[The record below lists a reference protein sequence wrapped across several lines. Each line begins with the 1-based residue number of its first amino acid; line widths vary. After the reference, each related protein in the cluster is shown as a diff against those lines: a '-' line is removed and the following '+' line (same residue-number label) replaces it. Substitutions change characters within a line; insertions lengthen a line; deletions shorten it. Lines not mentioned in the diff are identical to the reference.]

1 MCGIS
6 MHLKGALNKGD
17 CLAGA
22 RGAKQG
28 QGVAAP
34 SCPNQD
40 RCYSFSLLT
49 VQLLRSQLIQKARL
63 PVHLAQAGQL
73 IWFCPLHTHTFRCQ
87 LQKGCKGACG
97 TLKNAV
103 AVESAFR
110 MMGWLTCRQTKASL
124 LLHRQK
130 EDKKKLLLL
139 ALTKEEP
146 KGEVYWASLWFTG
159 RRYST
164 AIKQ

>member
-1 MCGIS
+1 
-6 MHLKGALNKGD
+6 MHLKGALDKGD

-49 VQLLRSQLIQKARL
+49 VQLLRSQFIQKACL

-73 IWFCPLHTHTFRCQ
+73 IWFCPLHLHTSDVDCRRAAKVC
-87 LQKGCKGACG
+87 
-97 TLKNAV
+97 V
-103 AVESAFR
+103 APVLYL
-110 MMGWLTCRQTKASL
+110 WSL
-124 LLHRQK
+124 LF
-130 EDKKKLLLL
+130 
-139 ALTKEEP
+139 A
-146 KGEVYWASLWFTG
+146 
-159 RRYST
+159 
-164 AIKQ
+164 